1 MRHVE
6 LSSLVLADG
15 RAASA
20 CGRVVKADDG
30 TWFEPPMPVARP
42 LFEPGHEPAPQRSG
56 LGVRVE
62 AVDLSRLDRR
72 REKKGAVE
80 GWTCLSGIWRD
91 GTLTV
96 TEQWLP
102 RDDFR
107 SPAPQA
113 WTAPPCDPPPG
124 GWPVDE
130 LDANLDIDEDLQ
142 GPEIVAVTMFRP
154 TSRQVVAVVA
164 SEDPDL
170 SRRRFGSALGGGLCV
185 VQSKWSGDEVRAVRA
200 ALDANHDAWLLYR
213 WGASASEDGQRQ
225 LAVKVLRVTSGFAE
239 FAADVPDGLL
249 AVEPWLKPVDA

>member
-1 MRHVE
+1 
-6 LSSLVLADG
+6 
-15 RAASA
+15 
-20 CGRVVKADDG
+20 
-30 TWFEPPMPVARP
+30 
-42 LFEPGHEPAPQRSG
+42 
-56 LGVRVE
+56 
-62 AVDLSRLDRR
+62 
-72 REKKGAVE
+72 
-80 GWTCLSGIWRD
+80 
-91 GTLTV
+91 
-96 TEQWLP
+96 
-102 RDDFR
+102 
-107 SPAPQA
+107 
-113 WTAPPCDPPPG
+113 
-124 GWPVDE
+124 
-130 LDANLDIDEDLQ
+130 
-142 GPEIVAVTMFRP
+142 MFRP